1 MAYFNKIGLLVMSPD
16 SGKFLV
22 CEPGELY
29 DDKRVTQ
36 YLMPGGRVEA
46 GESETD
52 CLLRETEEELGCGL
66 DVKSI
71 EYVGEYTYEASTPG
85 KDVTIRLY
93 KGNLLGEPRASS
105 EIGALHWIG
114 REGLDNPRVS
124 LIIKHKIIPDLI
136 ERNILA

>member
-1 MAYFNKIGLLVMSPD
+1 M
-16 SGKFLV
+16 
-22 CEPGELY
+22 
-29 DDKRVTQ
+29 
-36 YLMPGGRVEA
+36 
-46 GESETD
+46 
-52 CLLRETEEELGCGL
+52 